1 MVAAVAVQSAG
12 DELVGDDGG
21 VVGAFHGAF
30 DDLAVVE
37 QSGGNAGDGEI
48 AVVGEEEAELDV
60 RGEVVEDHLAVGGFP
75 TFWVRFCLAE
85 GGLGKAAV
93 YANWGP
99 PEVASD

>member
-1 MVAAVAVQSAG
+1 MAAVAVQSAG

-75 TFWVRFCLAE
+75 SIRFCAALP
-85 GGLGKAAV
+85 LGARCKV
-93 YANWGP
+93 VVHFHQRP
-99 PEVASD
+99 PTGCDD